1 MGCRMGA
8 VAARLGPAVLTGC
21 GLSLGPQV
29 SGTLGQTGGLEVGGT
44 LRGQVEL
51 PRDFSTTLG
60 GDISVDREL
69 GDGAS
74 GVRGRL
80 RGIAGVSRL
89 PDRTGSRLGYEL
101 LGRAGYLWAR
111 IGHPLLD
118 TALLYGA
125 EANLPIRLGVTPAPH
140 EADGFVT
147 FDGYLVPSLG
157 ISHVM
162 ETSDWNHYLELSG
175 MVFFR
180 LHVDSSTLP

>member
-1 MGCRMGA
+1 M
-8 VAARLGPAVLTGC
+8 AARLGPAVLTGC